1 MYQPN
6 TFVYFH
12 GYGSNSKSD
21 KVDRIKK
28 MFPKDNV
35 LAFDANIDPIIAK
48 AEVGDKIFDALVDDR
63 SEGKLIFIGTSLGAW
78 LANELSNEFD
88 CLAILINPS
97 YDPSLTLGKYG
108 VSEYIINKYKPMLLS
123 DLNRKRFYIDP
134 FDDVIDHTH
143 LLKLLPFDVVIRTP
157 YVGHRFNGPEFEKM
171 LKNIF

>member
-1 MYQPN
+1 MYQQN

-12 GYGSNSKSD
+12 GYGSDSKSD

-28 MFPKDNV
+28 MFPNDKV
-35 LAFDANIDPIIAK
+35 IAFDANIDPIIAK
-48 AEVGDKIFDALVDDR
+48 SEVGDKIFNELVDDH

-78 LANELSNEFD
+78 LANELSNEFE

-97 YDPSLTLGKYG
+97 YMPRLTLGNYG
-108 VSEYIINKYKPMLLS
+108 VPKDIVDKYAPMLLS

-134 FDDVIDHTH
+134 NDEVIDHT
-143 LLKLLPFDVVIRTP
+143 KLLSLLPENNIILTP
-157 YVGHRFNGPEFEKM
+157 NAGHRFNGKEFEEM